1 MLVVYVKIDFCNM
14 SHSEL
19 VVIIALMYLQ
29 GNAFFFLEFY
39 DHFDEIIISAS
50 DSPTGKTYSTTT
62 NFNYLL
68 AGGRSNR

>member
-1 MLVVYVKIDFCNM
+1 MKGFIVLVVYVKIDFCNM

-39 DHFDEIIISAS
+39 
-50 DSPTGKTYSTTT
+50 
-62 NFNYLL
+62 
-68 AGGRSNR
+68 GGALWWCVLI